1 MMNKLYDTKILIVE
15 DEIIIADYIEEL
27 LLEENFKHITI
38 ANNKETALIKMTS
51 FLPDIILM
59 DINLKGEN
67 EGISLA
73 KSKNNN
79 ATVVFI
85 TGQHDLVLMNE
96 ALKSNPAAY
105 LTKPIKRLDLL
116 ATINLAIYKKQS
128 QIFQFKDGYDIVNLN
143 FSDIRYFVAEG
154 NYVNIYTLTKR
165 FTIRQSLMAV
175 KDKLPTD
182 RFKQTHRSYIVNKNK
197 IERVTSNAVVINGL
211 DIPLSRTYAKQFK

>member
-1 MMNKLYDTKILIVE
+1 MNKLLDTKILIVE

-27 LLEENFKHITI
+27 LLEEQFTNVVI
-38 ANNKETALIKMTS
+38 ANNKETALNKMTD

-59 DINLKGEN
+59 DINLQGKN
-67 EGISLA
+67 EGIELA
-73 KSKNNN
+73 KVKNNN
-79 ATVVFI
+79 ATIIFI
-85 TGQHDLVLMNE
+85 TGQNDLVLMNE
-96 ALKSNPAAY
+96 ALKSNPDAY

-116 ATINLAIYKKQS
+116 ASINLAFYKKQS

-165 FTIRQSLMAV
+165 FTIRQSLMGV
-175 KDKLPTD
+175 MDKLPTD
-182 RFKQTHRSYIVNKNK
+182 SFKQTHRSYLVNKNK
-197 IERVTSNAVVINGL
+197 IEKVTSNTVVINGL

>member
-1 MMNKLYDTKILIVE
+1 MNKLYDTKILIVE

-38 ANNKETALIKMTS
+38 ANNKETALIKMAS

-175 KDKLPTD
+175 MDKLPTD

>member
-1 MMNKLYDTKILIVE
+1 MNKLLDTKILIVE

-27 LLEENFKHITI
+27 LLEEQFTNVVI
-38 ANNKETALIKMTS
+38 ANNKETALNKMTA

-59 DINLKGEN
+59 DINLQGKN
-67 EGISLA
+67 EGIELA
-73 KSKNNN
+73 KVKNNN
-79 ATVVFI
+79 ATIIFI
-85 TGQHDLVLMNE
+85 TGQNDLVLMNE
-96 ALKSNPAAY
+96 ALKSNPDAY

-116 ATINLAIYKKQS
+116 ASINLSFYKKQS

-165 FTIRQSLMAV
+165 FTIRQSLMGV
-175 KDKLPTD
+175 MDKLPTD
-182 RFKQTHRSYIVNKNK
+182 SFKQTHRSYLVNKNK
-197 IERVTSNAVVINGL
+197 IEKVTSNTVVINGL

>member
-1 MMNKLYDTKILIVE
+1 MNKLYDTKILIVE

-73 KSKNNN
+73 KCKNNN

-143 FSDIRYFVAEG
+143 FSDIRYFVADG
-154 NYVNIYTLTKR
+154 NYVNILYPK
-165 FTIRQSLMAV
+165 SL
-175 KDKLPTD
+175 
-182 RFKQTHRSYIVNKNK
+182 N
-197 IERVTSNAVVINGL
+197 
-211 DIPLSRTYAKQFK
+211 

>member
-38 ANNKETALIKMTS
+38 ANNKETALIKMAS

-59 DINLKGEN
+59 DINLKGKN

-175 KDKLPTD
+175 MDKLPTD

>member
-1 MMNKLYDTKILIVE
+1 MNKLQDTKILIVE

-27 LLEENFKHITI
+27 LLEEQFTNI
-38 ANNKETALIKMTS
+38 AISNNKEAALNKMTV

-59 DINLKGEN
+59 DINLQGKN
-67 EGISLA
+67 EGIQLA

-85 TGQHDLVLMNE
+85 TGQNDLVLMNE

-128 QIFQFKDGYDIVNLN
+128 QIFQFKDGYDIINLN

-175 KDKLPTD
+175 MDKLPTD
-182 RFKQTHRSYIVNKNK
+182 SFKQTHRSYIVNKNK

>member
-38 ANNKETALIKMTS
+38 ANNKETALIKMAS

-73 KSKNNN
+73 KCKNNN

-175 KDKLPTD
+175 MDKLPTD

>member
-1 MMNKLYDTKILIVE
+1 MNKLYDTKILIVE

-38 ANNKETALIKMTS
+38 ANNKETALIKMAS

-59 DINLKGEN
+59 DINLKGKN

>member
-1 MMNKLYDTKILIVE
+1 MNKLYDTKILIVE

-38 ANNKETALIKMTS
+38 ANNKETALIKMAS

-73 KSKNNN
+73 KCKNNN

-175 KDKLPTD
+175 MDKLPTD

>member
-1 MMNKLYDTKILIVE
+1 MNKLLDTKILIVE

-27 LLEENFKHITI
+27 LLEEQFTNVVI
-38 ANNKETALIKMTS
+38 ANNKETALNKMTA

-59 DINLKGEN
+59 DINLQGKN
-67 EGISLA
+67 EGIELA
-73 KSKNNN
+73 KVKNNN
-79 ATVVFI
+79 ATIIFI
-85 TGQHDLVLMNE
+85 TGQNDLVLMNE
-96 ALKSNPAAY
+96 ALKSNPDAY

-116 ATINLAIYKKQS
+116 ASINLAFYKKQS

-165 FTIRQSLMAV
+165 FTIRQSLMGV
-175 KDKLPTD
+175 MDKLPTD
-182 RFKQTHRSYIVNKNK
+182 SFKQTHRSYLVNKNK
-197 IERVTSNAVVINGL
+197 IEKVTSNTVVINGL

>member
-1 MMNKLYDTKILIVE
+1 MNKLLDTKILIVE

-27 LLEENFKHITI
+27 LLEEQFTNVAI
-38 ANNKETALIKMTS
+38 ANNKETALNKMTA

-59 DINLKGEN
+59 DINLQGKN
-67 EGISLA
+67 EGIELA
-73 KSKNNN
+73 KVKNNN
-79 ATVVFI
+79 ATIIFI
-85 TGQHDLVLMNE
+85 TVQNDLVLMNE
-96 ALKSNPAAY
+96 ALKSNPDAY

-116 ATINLAIYKKQS
+116 ASINLAFYKKQS

-165 FTIRQSLMAV
+165 FTIRQSLMGV
-175 KDKLPTD
+175 MDKLPTD
-182 RFKQTHRSYIVNKNK
+182 SFKQTHRSYLVNKNM
-197 IERVTSNAVVINGL
+197 IEKVTSNTVVINGL